1 MDNKYHHSPTIEN
14 PLTKVQPRNARIMIA
29 NLVVI
34 VLPSIEMH
42 MLILG
47 TARRSRAH
55 IHVVK
60 SLAVQVKEVR
70 ISLVGGDVGDLVQVR
85 EAGLVGEDLK
95 GLDLDEVVE
104 VAGCD
109 DIGLGILLEDL
120 GDEVL
125 GYLVSHFLTSWI

>member
-1 MDNKYHHSPTIEN
+1 MDNRSHHSPTIKN

-29 NLVVI
+29 NLIII

-47 TARRSRAH
+47 TAPRGRAH

-60 SLAVQVKEVR
+60 SLAVHVKEVR
-70 ISLVGGDVGDLVQVR
+70 IPLVGGDIGDLVQVC
-85 EAGLVGEDLK
+85 EAGLVGEDLQ

-104 VAGCD
+104 VAGCND
-109 DIGLGILLEDL
+109 VGLGILLKDL
-120 GDEVL
+120 GDEPL